1 MMNLLIGMLS
11 ETLAEVLENKE
22 RNDYYELCYMVLLL
36 ENLMFWKFN
45 KTDSQCSHLIFAQYE
60 SMESEWDGRVKATTE
75 PIKTAVN
82 TLDDKLTKAI
92 TE

>member
-1 MMNLLIGMLS
+1 MNLLIGMLS

-45 KTDSQCSHLIFAQYE
+45 KTESQCSYLIFAQYE
-60 SMESEWDGRVKATTE
+60 SVDSEWDGRVKATTE

-82 TLDDKLTKAI
+82 TLREEI
-92 TE
+92 E